1 MIDYPTFCQIHSLQK
16 HAGLN
21 SWQIAQELDLH
32 PATVSRW
39 LKQASYTQRK
49 PVKRASRL
57 DPHKGTIVRL
67 LQRHDY
73 SATQILRQLREA
85 GYEGGFTILKDFV
98 RQVRPPGKP
107 AYLTLSFEPGEC
119 AQVDWGSAGSIQIG
133 STRRRL
139 SFFVMVLCHSRMIY
153 VEFTLSETQE
163 QFLSCHEHAF
173 EYFGGCPKRVMID
186 NLKSAVL
193 SHPAGQSAVY
203 HPRYM
208 DFARHYGF
216 EPCACNVRA
225 PNEKGRVENGVG
237 YVKKNFLRGL
247 EPGPFEAINPAVRIW
262 LDTVANLREHGS
274 TRKRPIDLHVVER
287 PALIGL
293 CAAPY
298 DAGVSRIVQTSAQ
311 FRVTFETNRYSVPA
325 EYASRRV
332 TLRVY
337 PERLVIYHEHQ
348 LIAEHP
354 RRYDRHQDCLI
365 ADHQRKLLG
374 QKRKAREQQHLMHLL
389 RLAPHADEYYRQ
401 LEARRLNPAVHIRK
415 IIALSEIYGEEATG
429 RAIEDALEFQAF
441 SSEYI
446 ANILDQRTRNL
457 PEPGAL
463 HLTRREDLLDLELP
477 EPDLSI
483 YDTTKPSSEKENPS

>member
-1 MIDYPTFCQIHSLQK
+1 MIDYSTYCQIHSLQK

-153 VEFTLSETQE
+153 VEFTLCETQE
-163 QFLSCHEHAF
+163 QFLLCHEHAF

-193 SHPAGQSAVY
+193 SI
-203 HPRYM
+203 R
-208 DFARHYGF
+208 
-216 EPCACNVRA
+216 
-225 PNEKGRVENGVG
+225 
-237 YVKKNFLRGL
+237 RG
-247 EPGPFEAINPAVRIW
+247 
-262 LDTVANLREHGS
+262 
-274 TRKRPIDLHVVER
+274 
-287 PALIGL
+287 
-293 CAAPY
+293 
-298 DAGVSRIVQTSAQ
+298 
-311 FRVTFETNRYSVPA
+311 
-325 EYASRRV
+325 
-332 TLRVY
+332 
-337 PERLVIYHEHQ
+337 
-348 LIAEHP
+348 
-354 RRYDRHQDCLI
+354 
-365 ADHQRKLLG
+365 
-374 QKRKAREQQHLMHLL
+374 KARSITPATWIL
-389 RLAPHADEYYRQ
+389 RATMA
-401 LEARRLNPAVHIRK
+401 LNPAH
-415 IIALSEIYGEEATG
+415 AT
-429 RAIEDALEFQAF
+429 
-441 SSEYI
+441 
-446 ANILDQRTRNL
+446 
-457 PEPGAL
+457 
-463 HLTRREDLLDLELP
+463 
-477 EPDLSI
+477 
-483 YDTTKPSSEKENPS
+483 